1 MATFYKPEPA
11 GMIPADQIEGKAEI
25 FVDFE
30 DRLTVFD
37 TLIFCRFF
45 GDMYL
50 WEELGETV
58 HAVTGLSGDKKNLLA
73 VAKAVSDI
81 VRKFNLR
88 EGLTADDDWLP
99 KKLFTKLENTG
110 RELKAEELEYMRK
123 EYYRLRGWDANGVPP
138 EE

>member
-11 GMIPADQIEGKAEI
+11 GMIPADQIEGKAEM

-58 HAVTGLSGDKKNLLA
+58 HAVTGFPGDKKNLLA
-73 VAKAVSDI
+73 VPKPSLTLFVNSTSAKA
-81 VRKFNLR
+81 
-88 EGLTADDDWLP
+88 
-99 KKLFTKLENTG
+99 
-110 RELKAEELEYMRK
+110 
-123 EYYRLRGWDANGVPP
+123 
-138 EE
+138 